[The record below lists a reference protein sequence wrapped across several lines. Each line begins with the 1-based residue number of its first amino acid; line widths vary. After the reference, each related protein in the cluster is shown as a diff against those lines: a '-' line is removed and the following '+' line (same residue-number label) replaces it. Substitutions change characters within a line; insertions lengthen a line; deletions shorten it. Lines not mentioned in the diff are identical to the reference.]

1 MDFVCYCGSTFTL
14 NSSLKRHYQLCL
26 VAKNTALK
34 EPKKTAQ
41 VDISVPRQERAVP
54 LRSSDSSDG
63 ISSDGISSSS
73 TSSSSTSSGGS
84 PSASTPSSST
94 SGGTSCGGV
103 SVPCAPTSMAQ
114 VDEPTTGQ
122 LLEQKMIE
130 RHQVFLETFNEHTTT
145 QHAKFMASMT
155 ENHMTFLQAFTTA
168 QVQQSTDL
176 QSALAE
182 QHRKA
187 FEQQLDCIEY
197 LNSPTVIQRPNLL
210 HSLRPIP
217 NLHTPRRRPIVEEIP
232 APVGETPEPVVEEVD
247 ANDMEKKDPEEE
259 DEEEEEEEIIPHVG
273 SSTTKRGTKRKAHTR
288 TVTKRLPPSFPIHPT
303 TITSF
308 YSPSHPTEVTQ
319 SPTRTS
325 QRGLTSSEDLLL
337 FSDNI
342 LEQIA
347 INANAYATLRGA
359 GSTQGSRKWQDTT
372 VGELYGFNKYY
383 IPSTDVGM
391 IVRFSGRSAHTVK
404 MKCKPT
410 PEGYKIYALS
420 SKGTG
425 SASLP
430 KSG

>member
-1 MDFVCYCGSTFTL
+1 MPRGTVCSYYDCGQGLLVLDRPLSKAQKNHVASYHTDQPITFICKHTDQPTTFNRQIAKGMDFVCYCGSTFTL

-63 ISSDGISSSS
+63 ISSDGISSDGISSSSTSSSS
-73 TSSSSTSSGGS
+73 TSSSSTSSGGT

-103 SVPCAPTSMAQ
+103 SVPRAPTSMAQ

-187 FEQQLDCIEY
+187 FEQQRIYLDNQQKRQEELIFEQK
-197 LNSPTVIQRPNLL
+197 LIRDTVKSLL
-210 HSLRPIP
+210 LTKHERSFTL
-217 NLHTPRRRPIVEEIP
+217 E
-232 APVGETPEPVVEEVD
+232 G
-247 ANDMEKKDPEEE
+247 
-259 DEEEEEEEIIPHVG
+259 DEQPL
-273 SSTTKRGTKRKAHTR
+273 KRVHNGPAHTAR
-288 TVTKRLPPSFPIHPT
+288 PH
-303 TITSF
+303 
-308 YSPSHPTEVTQ
+308 
-319 SPTRTS
+319 
-325 QRGLTSSEDLLL
+325 
-337 FSDNI
+337 
-342 LEQIA
+342 
-347 INANAYATLRGA
+347 
-359 GSTQGSRKWQDTT
+359 
-372 VGELYGFNKYY
+372 
-383 IPSTDVGM
+383 
-391 IVRFSGRSAHTVK
+391 
-404 MKCKPT
+404 
-410 PEGYKIYALS
+410 
-420 SKGTG
+420 
-425 SASLP
+425 
-430 KSG
+430 